1 MAFVHL
7 HVHSHFS
14 LLDGLAKVPDL
25 ITRAKEL
32 GQEAIALTDHGAMY
46 GVIEFYRA
54 AQAAEIK
61 PIIGAEIYIAPRG
74 MTDKEPKLDTRPYH
88 LTVLAKNEQGYRN
101 LMKLVS
107 EGHLT
112 GFYYK
117 PRVDKTLLKKHSEG
131 LIALSG
137 CPAAEIPRLL
147 QEANY
152 ERAKIVANDY
162 ITIFGQKNF
171 FFEIQPHPEIPE
183 QALTNQ
189 GILKLSEELKIPLV
203 ATNDT
208 HYINLKDKH
217 AHEVLLAIQTG
228 RDVDD
233 QTRLTMQATDL
244 HLASEQEMREKFPD
258 LPQAIE
264 NTIKVAELCDLKI
277 PLGQLI
283 LPHFAV
289 PTKQKALDYLRTQT
303 EKGFEIRYGRGT
315 PEARE
320 RLEYE
325 LSVIGKTGFPE
336 YFLIV
341 ADIVNWAKGQGIW
354 VGPGRGSAA
363 GSIVSYCLNITDLDP
378 IHYRLIFE
386 RFLNPERIAP
396 PDIDLDFAD
405 DRRDEVI
412 AYIVKKYGHD
422 HVDQIITFGVMKARL
437 ATRDVTRALGYPYAL
452 GDRIAKLVPFGSDL
466 EQGMKQVPDLMAL
479 YNQDPSAKKVID
491 MSFQLEGVVRHAS
504 THAAGVVISKE
515 PLVNYT
521 PLQRSTTG
529 EGITTQYSMYDVEVI
544 GLLKMDILGLTNLTI
559 LKRCRDFVKQ
569 YYNEDIDLKNIPL
582 DDTETYKLLA
592 SAETI
597 GVFQLE
603 SDGMRRYIKE
613 LKPTN
618 IEDIMAMI
626 SLYRPGPMEF
636 IPDYIAGKHGKR
648 KPTYLHPKLEPI
660 LKDTYG
666 IAVYQEQVLQIARD
680 IAGFSLGEADVLRM
694 AIGKKIKKLLLEQRK
709 KFIDSAINQGVA
721 KAIAEKLFDYTE
733 PFARYGFNRCLTGD
747 TEIVD
752 PKTGELLTLDQIA
765 KGQRKNLKVF
775 STHPD
780 LKIKNGN
787 VIEVFDNGQK
797 AVFELKTQL
806 GKTITAT
813 ANHPFLA
820 IGGWRLLEDL
830 TVGDRIAVARE
841 IPFKK
846 GISLP
851 KHQLSLIGYLLAEGN
866 LCHPHGFYFYSK
878 DKREVTDFVDN
889 LKRFRN
895 STATEDHKKSA
906 ISVYS
911 RRINLKQPS
920 EAVEWVKSLG
930 MYGKTAVNKHF
941 PEIVFRL
948 DRASLAVV
956 LAKFFQGDG
965 CINLKRQDPQIFFA
979 TSSKQLASELQH
991 LLLRLGIVSK
1001 IHHKLF
1007 KYRGTLKP
1015 GYTLTIS
1022 RFTNIKRL
1030 LEQFSPHL
1038 IGPKQQLA
1046 KKILKSHPIIS
1057 GRIRQHAA
1065 RGSKDIIPAEILP
1078 LIKREIISAGYGIR
1092 EFSRRFGLAQGLFC
1106 RDKRKQGFLR
1116 ETVQKI
1122 AQVLKSSSLAQLA
1135 QSDIYWDR
1143 VVAIKSVGVKQT
1155 YEVEKLGS
1163 IVAEGQRLG
1172 LKVLLPD
1179 VNASATDFIVE
1190 TKGQIRYGLSAIKNV
1205 GGKAAEAIVA
1215 ERTTGGRFDSLADLI
1230 TRLPQDTV
1238 NKKVVES
1245 LACAGALDSLAERN
1259 QVLSSMDTILKF
1271 AGKKSYQ
1278 RGQES
1283 LFGGGEGG
1291 KMELRL
1297 AEVAPAA
1304 NEQKLAW
1311 EKEYLGAYFSATSGS
1326 NINQTAQAAVGDDI
1340 TVSGIV
1346 SGIKPITTRSGTPMG
1361 FVTLEDQTHT
1371 IEVVVFPRLW
1381 QERSGLIVA
1390 GKVVRA
1396 RGRYDLKDGQPKLL
1410 AEDISE
1416 SSAAAPDRLK
1426 IIITN
1431 GFAKDHLVQLK
1442 ELLAASPG
1450 EVSVEL
1456 EIRSVSGVKNL
1467 TVKQRV
1473 AVSDDLLAQLQSL
1486 VGEDNVV
1493 LDR

>member
-25 ITRAKEL
+25 INKAKEM

-61 PIIGAEIYIAPRG
+61 PIIGAEIYIAPRA

-117 PRVDKTLLKKHSEG
+117 PRIDKALLRKHAEG

-147 QEANY
+147 QEGNY
-152 ERAKIVANDY
+152 QRAKVIANNY
-162 ITIFGQKNF
+162 ITIFGQENF

-183 QALTNQ
+183 QALTNK

-208 HYINLKDKH
+208 HYINLKDKQ

-228 RDVDD
+228 RDIDD

-244 HLASEQEMREKFPD
+244 HLASEQEMRGKLPD

-264 NTIKVAELCDLKI
+264 NTVKVAELCNLTL
-277 PLGQLI
+277 PFGQLI
-283 LPHFAV
+283 LPHFEV
-289 PTKQKALDYLRTQT
+289 PTKQNALDYLRTQV
-303 EKGFEIRYGRGT
+303 EKGFAIRYGKGT
-315 PEARE
+315 SAIRE

-325 LSVIGKTGFPE
+325 LEVIGKTGFAE

-341 ADIVNWAKGQGIW
+341 ADIVNWAKGRDIW

-378 IHYRLIFE
+378 IHYRLLFE

-422 HVDQIITFGVMKARL
+422 RVGQIITFGVMKARL

-466 EQGMKQVPDLMAL
+466 EQGIKQVPELMAL

-529 EGITTQYSMYDVEVI
+529 EGITTQYSMYDVEAI

-559 LKRCRDFVKQ
+559 LKRCRDFVER
-569 YYNEDIDLKNIPL
+569 YYGVTLELKNIPL
-582 DDTETYKLLA
+582 DDKETYRLLS

-680 IAGFSLGEADVLRM
+680 IAGFSLGEADVLRK

-709 KFIDSAINQGVA
+709 KFIDGAMSQGVA
-721 KAIAEKLFDYTE
+721 KAIAEKLFDFTE
-733 PFARYGFNRCLTGD
+733 PFARYGFNRSHGAGYALIAYWTAYFKAHYPD
-747 TEIVD
+747 AFMAS
-752 PKTGELLTLDQIA
+752 LLT
-765 KGQRKNLKVF
+765 
-775 STHPD
+775 
-780 LKIKNGN
+780 
-787 VIEVFDNGQK
+787 
-797 AVFELKTQL
+797 
-806 GKTITAT
+806 
-813 ANHPFLA
+813 
-820 IGGWRLLEDL
+820 
-830 TVGDRIAVARE
+830 
-841 IPFKK
+841 
-846 GISLP
+846 
-851 KHQLSLIGYLLAEGN
+851 
-866 LCHPHGFYFYSK
+866 
-878 DKREVTDFVDN
+878 
-889 LKRFRN
+889 
-895 STATEDHKKSA
+895 
-906 ISVYS
+906 
-911 RRINLKQPS
+911 S
-920 EAVEWVKSLG
+920 EA
-930 MYGKTAVNKHF
+930 
-941 PEIVFRL
+941 
-948 DRASLAVV
+948 
-956 LAKFFQGDG
+956 
-965 CINLKRQDPQIFFA
+965 
-979 TSSKQLASELQH
+979 SKQ
-991 LLLRLGIVSK
+991 K
-1001 IHHKLF
+1001 
-1007 KYRGTLKP
+1007 
-1015 GYTLTIS
+1015 
-1022 RFTNIKRL
+1022 
-1030 LEQFSPHL
+1030 
-1038 IGPKQQLA
+1038 
-1046 KKILKSHPIIS
+1046 
-1057 GRIRQHAA
+1057 
-1065 RGSKDIIPAEILP
+1065 
-1078 LIKREIISAGYGIR
+1078 
-1092 EFSRRFGLAQGLFC
+1092 
-1106 RDKRKQGFLR
+1106 
-1116 ETVQKI
+1116 
-1122 AQVLKSSSLAQLA
+1122 
-1135 QSDIYWDR
+1135 
-1143 VVAIKSVGVKQT
+1143 
-1155 YEVEKLGS
+1155 VEKLGS

-1179 VNASATDFIVE
+1179 VNASASDFTVE

-1215 ERTTGGRFDSLADLI
+1215 QRSENGRFDSLADLI
-1230 TRLPQDTV
+1230 TRLPQDVV

-1259 QVLSSMDTILKF
+1259 QVLSSIDTILQF
-1271 AGKKSYQ
+1271 AGKKSYL

-1283 LFGGGEGG
+1283 LFGAEGG
-1291 KMELRL
+1291 KMQLRL
-1297 AEVAPAA
+1297 AEVAPAT
-1304 NEQKLAW
+1304 NEQKLSW
-1311 EKEYLGAYFSATSGS
+1311 EKEYLGYYFSASSIQKNRNDGS
-1326 NINQTAQAAVGDDI
+1326 NISKIAGAAVGDDI
-1340 TVSGIV
+1340 TVTGII
-1346 SGIKPITTRSGTPMG
+1346 SGIKPITTRSGAPMG
-1361 FVTLEDQTHT
+1361 FVTLEDETHA

-1381 QERSGLIVA
+1381 QERAGLLESGKIVQ
-1390 GKVVRA
+1390 A
-1396 RGRYDLKDGQPKLL
+1396 RGRFDQKDGQPKLL
-1410 AEDISE
+1410 AEDILEPSTAE
-1416 SSAAAPDRLK
+1416 PAHLK

-1431 GFAKDHLVQLK
+1431 GFAKDHLVKLK

-1450 EVSVEL
+1450 DVSVAL
-1456 EIRSVSGVKNL
+1456 EIKSVSGVKNL
-1467 TVKQRV
+1467 TIKERV
-1473 AVSDDLLAQLQSL
+1473 AVSDDLLSQLQL
-1486 VGEDNVV
+1486 LLGEDNVV